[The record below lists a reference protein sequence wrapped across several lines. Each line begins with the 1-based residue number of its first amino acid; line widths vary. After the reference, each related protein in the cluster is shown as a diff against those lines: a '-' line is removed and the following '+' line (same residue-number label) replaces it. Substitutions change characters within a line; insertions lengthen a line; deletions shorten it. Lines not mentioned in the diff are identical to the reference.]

1 MQRQCS
7 VSNTKNLVSLDK
19 MFLSPRPC
27 APSRSMVVS
36 FSACDESL
44 ESLSAVRKRNDK
56 EILFFHVR
64 EACKMFRKQAE
75 HPLQLMGNEGRDS
88 TNSNIK
94 NLSNIR
100 AARDRS
106 QP

>member
-36 FSACDESL
+36 FSVSL

-56 EILFFHVR
+56 EILFS
-64 EACKMFRKQAE
+64 CSGS
-75 HPLQLMGNEGRDS
+75 LQNV
-88 TNSNIK
+88 
-94 NLSNIR
+94 
-100 AARDRS
+100 
-106 QP
+106 

>member
-7 VSNTKNLVSLDK
+7 GSSTKNLVSLDK

-27 APSRSMVVS
+27 APSRSIVVS

-56 EILFFHVR
+56 EILFFS
-64 EACKMFRKQAE
+64 CSGS
-75 HPLQLMGNEGRDS
+75 LQNV
-88 TNSNIK
+88 
-94 NLSNIR
+94 
-100 AARDRS
+100 
-106 QP
+106 

>member
-1 MQRQCS
+1 MQCQCS

-56 EILFFHVR
+56 EILFF
-64 EACKMFRKQAE
+64 MFGKLSKCLESKQSI
-75 HPLQLMGNEGRDS
+75 HYS
-88 TNSNIK
+88 
-94 NLSNIR
+94 
-100 AARDRS
+100 
-106 QP
+106 